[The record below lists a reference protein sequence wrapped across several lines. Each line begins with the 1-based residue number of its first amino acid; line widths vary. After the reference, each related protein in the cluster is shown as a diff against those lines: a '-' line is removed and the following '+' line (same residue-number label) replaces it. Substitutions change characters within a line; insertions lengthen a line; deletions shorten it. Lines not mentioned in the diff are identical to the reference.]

1 MSAIGLI
8 LVTLIGAFVLATALY
23 SSGEMALVVAIGAF
37 VALTFLKPE
46 LLFEDVFA
54 IQGVMAFKVITVL
67 FGYVWYLAGYVFGNV
82 VKWVLGIV
90 LLGVFLWSQ
99 GIHSISDIKNAI
111 QLSSGLT
118 FWLIGGGS

>member
-1 MSAIGLI
+1 MSAVGLI
-8 LVTLIGAFVLATALY
+8 LVTLIGAFILATALY
-23 SSGEMALVVAIGAF
+23 SSGEMALVVAIGSF

-54 IQGVMAFKVITVL
+54 IQGVMYFKVITIL

-82 VKWVLGIV
+82 AKWILGIA

-111 QLSSGLT
+111 QLSSGLV
-118 FWLIGGGS
+118 FWLVRG